1 MGFFYSLSWMQTV
14 RTITKWLTSAF
25 YSIYRRTFTTTKVL
39 FRARRV
45 HSVSQ
50 KCDHAGE
57 KLRITTSERCEI
69 EVRARRA
76 RLHCCTKINCVITP
90 KSLLLLYAD
99 WSSLLRGWRMMV
111 GARWKY
117 VVFCVMKWF
126 VWWECS
132 IYRLYE
138 YCIIYSP
145 FVVASFEWSLVRSR

>member
-1 MGFFYSLSWMQTV
+1 MRSIMDADSQNKYKMTYLGIPFNLQKGVYRHTFFSDQRCIV
-14 RTITKWLTSAF
+14 
-25 YSIYRRTFTTTKVL
+25 
-39 FRARRV
+39 
-45 HSVSQ
+45 VSQ

-57 KLRITTSERCEI
+57 KLRITASERCEI

-90 KSLLLLYAD
+90 KSLLLICWL

-132 IYRLYE
+132 IYRLYG
-138 YCIIYSP
+138 YCIIYSSSL
-145 FVVASFEWSLVRSR
+145 VASFEWSLVRSR

>member
-1 MGFFYSLSWMQTV
+1 MDANSQNNYKMTYLGILLNLQKGIYHHQ
-14 RTITKWLTSAF
+14 
-25 YSIYRRTFTTTKVL
+25 SI

-90 KSLLLLYAD
+90 KSLLLLYAGSEVRCCED
-99 WSSLLRGWRMMV
+99 GGWWLVRDESTLCF
-111 GARWKY
+111 
-117 VVFCVMKWF
+117 VFLWNDLYGGNVL
-126 VWWECS
+126 
-132 IYRLYE
+132 IYRLYG